1 VLHTLTF
8 RIESAEAALEALTPL
23 AGGRSREDL
32 LEGAEFDEAGK
43 IRNVEFEWIKK
54 GNRKFTTWDNT
65 ILGHIRIT
73 KDSLVADLN
82 SRKRALKLRKEI
94 ENRLGV
100 AAVYQ
105 DMRAQTLDE
114 ILEHSPDGEADL
126 AEAEVE
132 DALLDPEVR
141 KRAQESVQKEVEA
154 WVHRKVPA
162 LAGRT
167 PLQAVQD
174 ADGREMVEALL
185 LMFERRAGDKSLFGG
200 ISPDIG
206 AVRRL
211 LNLAPPAP

>member
-1 VLHTLTF
+1 M
-8 RIESAEAALEALTPL
+8 
-23 AGGRSREDL
+23 
-32 LEGAEFDEAGK
+32 
-43 IRNVEFEWIKK
+43 
-54 GNRKFTTWDNT
+54 
-65 ILGHIRIT
+65 
-73 KDSLVADLN
+73 
-82 SRKRALKLRKEI
+82 KLRNEI
-94 ENRLGV
+94 EKRLGV
-100 AAVYQ
+100 AAVYL
-105 DMRAQTLDE
+105 DMRARTLDE
-114 ILEHSPDGEADL
+114 MLENSPGGEANL
-126 AEAEVE
+126 TEAEGE
-132 DALLDPEVR
+132 DVLLDPEIR

-167 PLQAVQD
+167 PMQAVRD